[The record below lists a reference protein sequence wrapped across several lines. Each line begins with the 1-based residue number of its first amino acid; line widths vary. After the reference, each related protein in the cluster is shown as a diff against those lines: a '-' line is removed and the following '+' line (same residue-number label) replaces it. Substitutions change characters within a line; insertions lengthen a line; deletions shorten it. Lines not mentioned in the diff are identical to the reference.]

1 LNKYICMFRILLGL
15 TALLI
20 AGCAAFFSVRGIATL
35 FSGAFLSVVIMAGSL
50 ELGKLIATT
59 FLHRFW
65 SKTSKLLKSYLLVAV
80 LLLMAITSLGTYGFL
95 SAAFQ
100 SNAAKF
106 ENNDAKIELIE
117 QQRTSIKEQ
126 VEQLQERIKTLN
138 ESRIQQQKNLAT
150 VTSNATTKYKLVYE
164 DIQRSNQEIN
174 NIQTKI
180 DEMQN
185 NISLKEQEVLQLKQ
199 HSLEAG
205 DIGAFKFIAENF
217 NMPLN
222 DVVRLF
228 IILLVSVFDPLAV
241 ALVLA
246 YSTMVQN
253 KLKDDEQYMND
264 ILNRSVEPTTI
275 SEVIIDTDKKID
287 TSDTQNNFFTVGD
300 TLKFKSKQ

>member
-1 LNKYICMFRILLGL
+1 MFRILLGL

-117 QQRTSIKEQ
+117 QQKNSIKEQ

-150 VTSNATTKYKLVYE
+150 VTSNATTKYKLVY
-164 DIQRSNQEIN
+164 DDLQRSSQEIN
-174 NIQTKI
+174 NIQAKI

-185 NISLKEQEVLQLKQ
+185 NISTKEQELLQLKQ
-199 HSLEAG
+199 HTLEAG

-228 IILLVSVFDPLAV
+228 IVLLVSVFDPLAI

-246 YSTMVQN
+246 YSTTVQN
-253 KLKDDEQYMND
+253 KIKDDEQYMNT
-264 ILNRSVEPTTI
+264 ILNRPVEPTTV
-275 SEVIIDTDKKID
+275 SEVISDTNKKID
-287 TSDTQNNFFTVGD
+287 ASDTQNNFFTVGD

>member
-1 LNKYICMFRILLGL
+1 MFRILLGL

-65 SKTSKLLKSYLLVAV
+65 SKTSKLLKTYLLVAV

-100 SNAAKF
+100 NNAAKF

-117 QQRTSIKEQ
+117 QQRNNIKEQ
-126 VEQLQERIKTLN
+126 VEQFQERIKTLN
-138 ESRIQQQKNLAT
+138 ESRMQQQKNLAT

-164 DIQRSNQEIN
+164 DLQRSNQEIN

-185 NISLKEQEVLQLKQ
+185 NLSSKEQEILQLKQ
-199 HSLEAG
+199 LTLESG

-222 DVVRLF
+222 DVVRMF
-228 IILLVSVFDPLAV
+228 IILLVTVFDPLAV

-246 YSTMVQN
+246 YSTMLQH
-253 KLKDDEQYMND
+253 KQKEDEQYMND
-264 ILNRSVEPTTI
+264 ILNRSNNVETEIETVSVVKTQ
-275 SEVIIDTDKKID
+275 SEEQENGTLE
-287 TSDTQNNFFTVGD
+287 SNYFTVGD
-300 TLKFKSKQ
+300 TLKFKSKK